1 MRLGGN
7 TRLGNLMVM
16 ARDERSV
23 TPQSEDFSAW
33 YNDVIFRAELV
44 DRGPVRGSMVIRPY
58 GYRIWELLQADL
70 DGRIKAT
77 GHQNASFPLLIP
89 QSYMQREAEHVEG
102 FAPELFT
109 VTHVGGK
116 ELEEPLIIRP
126 TSETIIGEM
135 MAKWIS
141 SYRDLPLLL
150 NQWANVLRWELRPRM
165 FLRTSE
171 FLWQEGHTAHATA
184 DDAIAETMLALGFYQ
199 DLAVQV
205 AALATVPG
213 EKTPRE
219 RFAGAE
225 RTFTIEA
232 MMRDGRALQAGTS
245 HFMGTN
251 FASAFGITYT
261 SETGTAELCHTTSW
275 GMSTRMIGALIMSH
289 GDDKGLVLPPA
300 LAPYQVVIVPI
311 GRGDQAP
318 ATLSAATGLAAEL
331 ERAGIRT
338 YVDDRPQVSPGFKF
352 NDWEMRGVPIRLELG
367 PRDLAAG
374 TALMSRR
381 LSYPQPDA
389 GQDAAQDAGQAAGK
403 EAISLD
409 AAPGLLA
416 AELDA
421 FQAMLARRAAG
432 FREERTATVDSWPE
446 FTAAVAVG
454 WALALHCGEEACED
468 EIKAE
473 TTATPRCIPL
483 DGEPEQG
490 PCIRCGKPSAYGK
503 RVIFARA
510 Y

>member
-1 MRLGGN
+1 
-7 TRLGNLMVM
+7 M
-16 ARDERSV
+16 ARDDRSV

-33 YNDVIFRAELV
+33 YNDVVFRAELV

-70 DGRIKAT
+70 DRRIKAT
-77 GHQNASFPLLIP
+77 GHQNAYFPLLIP

-109 VTHVGGK
+109 VTHAGGK
-116 ELEEPLIIRP
+116 ELEEPLVIRP
-126 TSETIIGEM
+126 TSETIVGEM

-141 SYRDLPLLL
+141 SHRDLPLLL

-171 FLWQEGHTAHATA
+171 FLWQEGHTAHATPA
-184 DDAIAETMLALGFYQ
+184 DAIDETMLALGFYQ
-199 DLAVQV
+199 DLAVEI
-205 AALATVPG
+205 AAMATVPG
-213 EKTPRE
+213 EKTPGE

-225 RTFTIEA
+225 RTFTIEG

-251 FASAFGITYT
+251 FAAAFGITYT
-261 SETGTAELCHTTSW
+261 GESGTAELCHTTSW
-275 GMSTRMIGALIMSH
+275 GMSTRMVGGLVMTH

-311 GRGDQAP
+311 GRGDQAGD
-318 ATLSAATGLAAEL
+318 TLSAARELAVTL

-338 YVDDRPQVSPGFKF
+338 HVDDRPQVSPGFKF

-381 LSYPQPDA
+381 LNYPDPN
-389 GQDAAQDAGQAAGK
+389 AAKDP
-403 EAISLD
+403 IPLD
-409 AAPGLLA
+409 AAPALLA
-416 AELDA
+416 AELSA
-421 FQAMLARRAAG
+421 FQAMLARRAAD
-432 FREERTATVDSWPE
+432 FRDDHTATVNSWPE
-446 FTAAVAVG
+446 FVAAVAVG
-454 WALALHCGEEACED
+454 WALAFACGGQECDD

-473 TTATPRCIPL
+473 TTASPRCIPL
-483 DGEPEQG
+483 AGEPEQG
-490 PCIRCGKPSAYGK
+490 ACIRCGKPSAYGK

>member
-1 MRLGGN
+1 
-7 TRLGNLMVM
+7 
-16 ARDERSV
+16 
-23 TPQSEDFSAW
+23 
-33 YNDVIFRAELV
+33 
-44 DRGPVRGSMVIRPY
+44 
-58 GYRIWELLQADL
+58 
-70 DGRIKAT
+70 
-77 GHQNASFPLLIP
+77 
-89 QSYMQREAEHVEG
+89 MQREAEHIEG

-109 VTHVGGK
+109 VTHAGGK
-116 ELEEPLIIRP
+116 ELEEPLVIRP

-184 DDAIAETMLALGFYQ
+184 ADATAETMLALGFYQ
-199 DLAVQV
+199 DVAVQT

-213 EKTPRE
+213 EKTPGE

-225 RTFTIEA
+225 RTFTLEA

-251 FASAFGITYT
+251 FAAAFGITYT
-261 SETGTAELCHTTSW
+261 SESGTAELCHTTSW
-275 GMSTRMIGALIMSH
+275 GMTTRMIGALIMTH

-311 GRGDQAP
+311 GRGDQSR
-318 ATLSAATGLAAEL
+318 ATLSAATELAARL
-331 ERAGIRT
+331 RRAGVRT
-338 YVDDRPQVSPGFKF
+338 HVDDRPQASPGFKF

-381 LSYPQPDA
+381 LSYPEPDA
-389 GQDAAQDAGQAAGK
+389 AKQA
-403 EAISLD
+403 IPLD
-409 AAPGLLA
+409 AAPELLA
-416 AELDA
+416 AELTA
-421 FQAMLARRAAG
+421 FQAMLARRAAD
-432 FREERTATVDSWPE
+432 FRDDHTVTVNSWPE

-454 WALALHCGEEACED
+454 WALALACGDQACED

-473 TTATPRCIPL
+473 TTASPRCIPL
-483 DGEPEQG
+483 AGEPEQG

-503 RVIFARA
+503 RLIFARA

>member
-1 MRLGGN
+1 
-7 TRLGNLMVM
+7 M
-16 ARDERSV
+16 ARDDRSV

-33 YNDVIFRAELV
+33 YNDVVFRAELV

-77 GHQNASFPLLIP
+77 GHQNAYFPLLIP
-89 QSYMQREAEHVEG
+89 QSYMQREAEHIEG

-109 VTHVGGK
+109 VTHAGGK
-116 ELEEPLIIRP
+116 ELEEPLVIRP

-141 SYRDLPLLL
+141 SHRDLPLLL

-171 FLWQEGHTAHATA
+171 FLWQEGHTAHATEA
-184 DDAIAETMLALGFYQ
+184 DAIAETMLALGFYQ
-199 DLAVQV
+199 DVAVEM
-205 AALATVPG
+205 AAMAPVPG
-213 EKTPRE
+213 EKTPGE

-225 RTFTIEA
+225 RTFSIEA

-245 HFMGTN
+245 HFMGTK
-251 FASAFGITYT
+251 FAAAFGISYT
-261 SETGTAELCHTTSW
+261 GESGTAELCHTTSW
-275 GMSTRMIGALIMSH
+275 GMSTRMVGGLVMTH

-311 GRGDQAP
+311 GHGDQAQGP
-318 ATLSAATGLAAEL
+318 LSAAAGLAATL

-338 YVDDRPQVSPGFKF
+338 HVDDRPQVSPGFKF

-374 TALMSRR
+374 TTLMSRR
-381 LSYPQPDA
+381 LNYPHPNA
-389 GQDAAQDAGQAAGK
+389 VK
-403 EAISLD
+403 EAIALE
-409 AAPGLLA
+409 AAPALLT
-416 AELDA
+416 AELSA
-421 FQAMLARRAAG
+421 FQAMLARRAAD
-432 FREERTATVDSWPE
+432 FRDDHTVTVDSWPE
-446 FTAAVAVG
+446 FVAAAAVG
-454 WALALHCGEEACED
+454 WALAFACGDQACED

-483 DGEPEQG
+483 AGEPEQG
-490 PCIRCGKPSAYGK
+490 LCIRCGKPSAYGK

>member
-1 MRLGGN
+1 
-7 TRLGNLMVM
+7 
-16 ARDERSV
+16 
-23 TPQSEDFSAW
+23 
-33 YNDVIFRAELV
+33 
-44 DRGPVRGSMVIRPY
+44 
-58 GYRIWELLQADL
+58 
-70 DGRIKAT
+70 
-77 GHQNASFPLLIP
+77 
-89 QSYMQREAEHVEG
+89 
-102 FAPELFT
+102 
-109 VTHVGGK
+109 
-116 ELEEPLIIRP
+116 
-126 TSETIIGEM
+126 
-135 MAKWIS
+135 
-141 SYRDLPLLL
+141 
-150 NQWANVLRWELRPRM
+150 
-165 FLRTSE
+165 
-171 FLWQEGHTAHATA
+171 
-184 DDAIAETMLALGFYQ
+184 
-199 DLAVQV
+199 
-205 AALATVPG
+205 
-213 EKTPRE
+213 
-219 RFAGAE
+219 
-225 RTFTIEA
+225 
-232 MMRDGRALQAGTS
+232 
-245 HFMGTN
+245 
-251 FASAFGITYT
+251 
-261 SETGTAELCHTTSW
+261 
-275 GMSTRMIGALIMSH
+275 MSTRMIGALIMSH
-289 GDDKGLVLPPA
+289 GDDKGLMLPPA

-338 YVDDRPQVSPGFKF
+338 HVDGRPQVSPGFKF

-389 GQDAAQDAGQAAGK
+389 DKQAIPLG
-403 EAISLD
+403 

-421 FQAMLARRAAG
+421 VQAMLARRAAD
-432 FREERTATVDSWPE
+432 FREERTATVDSWPD

-473 TTATPRCIPL
+473 TTASPRCIPL

>member
-1 MRLGGN
+1 
-7 TRLGNLMVM
+7 M
-16 ARDERSV
+16 ARDDRSV

-33 YNDVIFRAELV
+33 YNDVVFRAELV

-77 GHQNASFPLLIP
+77 GHQNAYFPLLIP

-109 VTHVGGK
+109 VTHAGGK
-116 ELEEPLIIRP
+116 ELEEPLVIRP

-141 SYRDLPLLL
+141 SHRDLPLLL

-171 FLWQEGHTAHATA
+171 FLWQEGHTAHAIA
-184 DDAIAETMLALGFYQ
+184 ADAIAETMLALGFYQ
-199 DLAVQV
+199 DV
-205 AALATVPG
+205 ATEIGAMATVPG
-213 EKTPRE
+213 EKTPGE

-225 RTFTIEA
+225 RTFTIEG

-251 FASAFGITYT
+251 FAAAFGITYT
-261 SETGTAELCHTTSW
+261 GESGTAELCHTTSW
-275 GMSTRMIGALIMSH
+275 GMSTRMVGGLVMTH

-311 GRGDQAP
+311 GRGDQAESTLHAAIVLA
-318 ATLSAATGLAAEL
+318 ATLG
-331 ERAGIRT
+331 RAGIRT
-338 YVDDRPQVSPGFKF
+338 HVDDRPQVSPGFKF

-374 TALMSRR
+374 TTLMSRR
-381 LSYPQPDA
+381 LSYPQPN
-389 GQDAAQDAGQAAGK
+389 AAK

-409 AAPGLLA
+409 AAPALLT
-416 AELDA
+416 AELSA
-421 FQAMLARRAAG
+421 FQEILARRAAD
-432 FREERTATVDSWPE
+432 FRDDHTAIVNSWPE
-446 FTAAVAVG
+446 FTVAVAVG
-454 WALALHCGEEACED
+454 WALAFDCGAQACED

-483 DGEPEQG
+483 AGEPEQG
-490 PCIRCGKPSAYGK
+490 PCIRCGKPSAYGR